1 MVPVQQMQLKTT
13 STEHEQLLKKAN
25 EEEKF
30 AKLEKFPTSPPGP
43 GSGEW
48 QKSQETE
55 AASSAE

>member
-1 MVPVQQMQLKTT
+1 M
-13 STEHEQLLKKAN
+13 EHEQLLKKAN

-43 GSGEW
+43 GNGEW
-48 QKSQETE
+48 QQSQETE